1 MRLGNS
7 NGNNK
12 GKKYL
17 RKEDI
22 DKVFAVKA
30 EDFNKW
36 MSQNFDAVVCFLKEK
51 NIFDEDVFSDTY
63 EKTYDKILYS
73 DIKGSDYRSYFQ
85 RAYYTNYINSRVQ
98 NNRFTELLPIREK
111 DNIDT
116 EYFADIEKKQSK
128 LEADIM
134 DYIYSN
140 YELREYEIFKMYV
153 NLKPAV
159 NYKTLA
165 DITGLKYHHI
175 QTIVAKIKIDI
186 QNNKEFAQRRKEIL

>member
-17 RKEDI
+17 RKEEI
-22 DKVFAVKA
+22 DEVFAVKA

-36 MSQNFDAVVCFLKEK
+36 MSSNYRSVVRFLKEK
-51 NIFDEDVFSDTY
+51 SIFDEDVFSDTY
-63 EKTYDKILYS
+63 EKMYDKILYS
-73 DIKGSDYRSYFQ
+73 DIEGSDYRSYLQ

-98 NNRFTELLPIREK
+98 GNRFAELLPVHEK
-111 DNIDT
+111 DNMDT
-116 EYFADIEKKQSK
+116 EYFVEMEIKQAK

-134 DYIYSN
+134 SHIYSN
-140 YELREYEIFKMYV
+140 YELREYEIFRMYV

-165 DITGLKYHHI
+165 DITGLKYHHV

-186 QNNKEFAQRRKEIL
+186 QNNKEFAKRRRELL

>member
-36 MSQNFDAVVCFLKEK
+36 MSQNFNTVVCFLKEK
-51 NIFDEDVFSDTY
+51 NIFEEDVFSDTY

-73 DIKGSDYRSYFQ
+73 DIKGNDYRSYFQ

-98 NNRFTELLPIREK
+98 NNRFTELLPIHEK

-116 EYFADIEKKQSK
+116 EYFAEIEKKQSK